1 MRGQSLTCVQLFVT
15 LWTVAR
21 QTPLPMGFFRQG
33 YWSWWPFPPPGDL
46 PKPGIEPESFA
57 SPASQADSL
66 PLCIEEAQSTAGA
79 RAKSVC
85 SRENWAFRIYRLCM
99 SCWAFLTFKA
109 PRSCWCG
116 LSYPPSSLRVQRDQG
131 TEKLHLDVLEGAKSL
146 PWTTGP
152 QGQRPSSPA
161 YL

>member
-1 MRGQSLTCVQLFVT
+1 MRAQSLTCVQLFVT

-21 QTPLPMGFFRQG
+21 QTPLPMGFSGKDTGVGGHFLLQGIFPNQGLNQSLLHLLHRRQILYHCASRKPRAQQEQEPKVAG
-33 YWSWWPFPPPGDL
+33 PG
-46 PKPGIEPESFA
+46 K
-57 SPASQADSL
+57 
-66 PLCIEEAQSTAGA
+66 
-79 RAKSVC
+79 
-85 SRENWAFRIYRLCM
+85 NWAFRIYRLCM

-146 PWTTGP
+146 PWTIGP